1 MQVFTLISRTRVSI
15 SSGVS
20 EGSPVVTR
28 SCVSLAPDA
37 GIPFVS
43 EDNGAAARIAD
54 GDIDAAHIICDFT
67 YRRLGCFAIR
77 QVRLKIDCL
86 HAKRF
91 AFRHN
96 TVRRQQ
102 RFLEFVDIG
111 RFQIAVDDRDIRTE
125 CGQAKGIPATQ
136 AAGTAGHQGNFSL
149 QFPLTHCRSH
159 I

>member
-20 EGSPVVTR
+20 EGSGCDQVLRIVGTGR
-28 SCVSLAPDA
+28 

-91 AFRHN
+91 AFRHDA
-96 TVRRQQ
+96 VRRQQ

-149 QFPLTHCRSH
+149 QFPLTHCRSS